1 MTTVKAGFSKV
12 DITPPIGTPIGGN
25 ARDDY
30 ASKGIHDHLYAKSIF
45 IDDGSSRWAL
55 AVTDLIAVV
64 PEMVPEI
71 RDLVTGQ
78 TGLKPEQIMI
88 AAIHTHSGPD
98 VWGLSDESK
107 VKPEITGEI
116 NRKVAHSIIEAVNS
130 AAEST
135 VYYGRGENG
144 SIGHN
149 RRLRTKDG
157 AIHMNWEGIDPG
169 LIDEVLGPVD
179 PEISVLKF
187 ENADGGIKA
196 IFVNYTC
203 HPAILAGDNLL
214 LGADYAGYL
223 YKRIE
228 EKYGDD
234 VIVAFANGAAGNIN
248 HIDNYNPD
256 QGRGFAEA
264 DRLGSMLANDVI
276 DIISSMKEP
285 QQPSVAFSRETFEI
299 PRRRIDD
306 QRVRWARGVLDAWD
320 GKALNLVDGLPDEFY
335 ATEALKLKELESEPY
350 HSEVQVFKLSEEVAI
365 VSFPGEIFVEF
376 GLEVK
381 QKSPFAHT
389 IIVELAND
397 CCGYVPT
404 RRAFE
409 EGGYEPTPARS
420 SQLDPC
426 AGELIVEKALKQ
438 LNQLK
443 Q

>member
-1 MTTVKAGFSKV
+1 MKRVKAGFSKV
-12 DITPPIGTPIGGN
+12 NITPPIGTPIGGN

-30 ASKGIHDHLYAKSIF
+30 ASKGIHDNLYAKTIF
-45 IDDGSSRWAL
+45 IDDGNSRWAL
-55 AVTDLIAVV
+55 VMTDLIAVV
-64 PEMVPEI
+64 PEMVADI
-71 RDLVTGQ
+71 RAIVAGQ
-78 TGLKPEQIMI
+78 IELKPEQIMI

-107 VKPEITGEI
+107 VGPEITAEI
-116 NRKVAHSIIEAVNS
+116 NSKIAQSIIEAVNS
-130 AAEST
+130 AEETT
-135 VYYGRGENG
+135 VYYGRGENDQ
-144 SIGHN
+144 IGHN

-157 AIHMNWEGIDPG
+157 ATHMNWEGTDPG

-187 ENADGGIKA
+187 EDAGGKMKA
-196 IFVNYTC
+196 VFVNYTC

-214 LGADYAGYL
+214 MGADYAGYL

-234 VIVAFANGAAGNIN
+234 VIVAFGNGAAGNIN

-264 DRLGSMLANDVI
+264 DRLGTMLANDVV

-285 QQPSVAFSRETFEI
+285 EEPSAAFSRETFDV
-299 PRRRIDD
+299 PRRQIDD
-306 QRVRWARGVLDAWD
+306 ERVQWARGVLDAWD
-320 GKALNLVDGLPDEFY
+320 GKPLNLIDGLPDEFY
-335 ATEALKLKELESEPY
+335 ATEALKLKELESQPY
-350 HSEVQVFKLSEEVAI
+350 PTEVQVFKLSEDVAI
-365 VSFPGEIFVEF
+365 VSYPGEIFVEF

-381 QKSPFAHT
+381 EKSPFAHT

-426 AGELIVEKALKQ
+426 AGGMIVEKALNQ